1 MPELKRFV
9 KNDEGAAIYKNLDVE
24 FVSGATPI
32 LTIFDDGAEVETIQ
46 LSDMQ
51 FSELHSMVLEKGFIL
66 KPEVEEEAE
75 EAEGKEEGEE
85 KEEMKNEEKVNGA
98 EL

>member
-9 KNDEGAAIYKNLDVE
+9 KSDEGAAIYKNLDVE
-24 FVSGATPI
+24 FVSGAKPI
-32 LTIFDDGAEVETIQ
+32 LTIFDDGVEVEEIQ
-46 LSDMQ
+46 LSDMK
-51 FSELHSMVLEKGFIL
+51 FSELHSMVLEKGFTL

-75 EAEGKEEGEE
+75 EAEVEKEGKE
-85 KEEMKNEEKVNGA
+85 KEEMITVQTISGA